1 MGLPHKN
8 LPFNSRQLATLE
20 IEQLSAKELECKAT
34 LTVAFC
40 IYPAAHRWA
49 DCWRANFFR
58 WTYLPISPLF
68 GHF

>member
-20 IEQLSAKELECKAT
+20 IEQLSPKELECKAT

-49 DCWRANFFR
+49 DCWLVGALTSFA
-58 WTYLPISPLF
+58 
-68 GHF
+68 GHIYR